1 MRPVCLASQTTVIM
15 RGSKMSVIYGRVLP
29 CLTPSQAHLI
39 CFVSRR

>member
-1 MRPVCLASQTTVIM
+1 M
-15 RGSKMSVIYGRVLP
+15 RGSKMSVIYGHILP